1 MAEKKTLKAEKK
13 TLKVQVYRSPSQY
26 EEDTE
31 RGGAYKEYTI
41 PYIDKMT
48 MMNVFDYIH
57 ENVDRSLSFYKSCRI
72 GKCTGCI
79 VEVDGKNRLA
89 CTTLAEDGMKVG
101 PQKAKSVIKDE
112 MVDFS

>member
-1 MAEKKTLKAEKK
+1 MAEKMAEKK
-13 TLKVQVYRSPSQY
+13 TLKVQVYRSPSQDG
-26 EEDTE
+26 EDTDKK
-31 RGGAYKEYTI
+31 GAYKEYNI

-48 MMNVFDYIH
+48 IMNVFDYIH

-101 PQKAKSVIKDE
+101 PQKAKRVIKDE

>member
-1 MAEKKTLKAEKK
+1 MAEQKTLKM
-13 TLKVQVYRSPSQY
+13 QVYRSPSQDA
-26 EEDTE
+26 EDTDKK
-31 RGGAYKEYTI
+31 GAYKEYSI
-41 PYIDKMT
+41 PYIDRMT
-48 MMNVFDYIH
+48 IMNVFDYIH

-89 CTTLAEDGMKVG
+89 CSTLAEDGMKVG
-101 PQKAKSVIKDE
+101 PQKGKRGIKDE